1 MDEIRR
7 ILAKESLDDT
17 DINILMKNK
26 GLLDQDALVRL
37 GLATAPVKEPVV
49 VEESKKEAPA
59 PIKVK
64 RAKK

>member
-1 MDEIRR
+1 M
-7 ILAKESLDDT
+7 AKESLSDS

-26 GLLDQDALVRL
+26 SLLSQDTLVRL

-49 VEESKKEAPA
+49 VAEPEAPL
-59 PIKVK
+59 PIKAK

>member
-1 MDEIRR
+1 MDEIKR
-7 ILAKESLDDT
+7 ILAQESLDDS
-17 DINILMKNK
+17 DINFLMKNK

-49 VEESKKEAPA
+49 VEESKEAPA

-64 RAKK
+64 KAKK